1 MESLWGRH
9 RAAVSLQG
17 WDWQGEKHPQP
28 WAPTWLEHWK
38 VFMTFTIPFLVTRHG
53 FIVSITFLIKPG
65 NE

>member
-17 WDWQGEKHPQP
+17 WGWQGEKHPQP

-38 VFMTFTIPFLVTRHG
+38 VFMTFMVKG
-53 FIVSITFLIKPG
+53 V
-65 NE
+65 